1 MARRTTLA
9 LAFILTIPLC
19 LGAAA
24 SAPLRID
31 DVVALLKAGVG
42 EKVILKQI
50 EVTRTR
56 LTMTV
61 EAMLQLKAVGATDAF
76 LEALMGA
83 PADGGAPGPAAEAP
97 AAGAPSFRMYTEQT
111 GDGETVLHIT
121 NLDANGRRIGG
132 EVEAPSQRNVV
143 QPPAPLPAE
152 PVSYEYDDEPEPP
165 VIVNVYPPG
174 PSDLASGYPT
184 GAYVSPYAGG
194 LYPGYGGAFYGYTPS
209 HHAHGPHCGHHVGP
223 YYSPYAPPGSYSH
236 FVQYHHSNRS
246 HFTSIPSAI
255 NVAPYRYGNAAARNR
270 AAFRRR

>member
-1 MARRTTLA
+1 MSRRAAFALA
-9 LAFILTIPLC
+9 LVLTIPLC
-19 LGAAA
+19 LAAA
-24 SAPLRID
+24 ANAPLNID

-56 LTMTV
+56 LTLTV

-83 PADGGAPGPAAEAP
+83 PADGDAPGP

-111 GDGETVLHIT
+111 GDGETILHIT
-121 NLDANGRRIGG
+121 NLDDQGRRIGG
-132 EVEAPSQRNVV
+132 EVEPTSQRNVV
-143 QPPAPLPAE
+143 QAPDYPPAPE
-152 PVSYEYDDEPEPP
+152 PSSYDYDEEEPQPP
-165 VIVNVYPPG
+165 VIVNVYPPA
-174 PSDLASGYPT
+174 PSEPASGYNT
-184 GAYVSPYAGG
+184 GAYVSPYASG

-209 HHAHGPHCGHHVGP
+209 HHAHGPHCGHHAGP
-223 YYSPYAPPGSYSH
+223 YYSPFAPPGSYSH

-246 HFTSIPSAI
+246 HYTSIPSAI
-255 NVAPYRYGNAAARNR
+255 NVAPYQYGNAAARNR